1 MGNLFGHPTHV
12 YIVGT
17 FLAVLVLLFLAY
29 FFYPGLRQILRL
41 RRVIAGLDNLG
52 GKQAP
57 RSAALES
64 LFQGDK
70 VLEHLWKEFR
80 ETLHEQKE
88 LNPSSG
94 QFEAVAERA
103 TIPAEAFFS
112 TETLVDTVLRTEFFK
127 HLPGILTG
135 LGIIGTFLG
144 LIHGLQAFQVSENAA
159 IARQS
164 LNTLLQ
170 GVHEAFF
177 VSAAAICLAMLVTF
191 FEKWLITALYKRVET
206 ICQLLDGMFQAG
218 AGEEYLSRLVQAS
231 ESSAKE
237 AKQLKQ
243 SLVGDLKQILEDL
256 TERQI
261 VANTMSSTQIADRIV
276 AGVDDSLKGPLT
288 NISEAVK
295 QVSGNQGEAVNRL
308 LTDTMAALTAQLR
321 DLFGH
326 QIAGINQMQQQT
338 VDAMAA
344 AVGKLDQLVVD
355 IGTTGAHATT
365 SMTDK
370 LNDAIAAI
378 EGRQAAM
385 DAQVQTLIQQI
396 GAQFGQSQSETHQKL
411 HEALSTMSQQVSSA
425 VSSLKEIVD
434 SSAEKDVKRHEM
446 LEQGTTSAVT
456 AISAEVRTV
465 LAQSEASAQML
476 KTAVEAMERISIDAV
491 TKMNL
496 GADRLYAASEKFAQA
511 GNATTSTLDR
521 AQGLIKQMSDVS
533 GTLAGSSTVLNAAIN
548 DYKATRE
555 SLADMIAALSGS
567 VESARR
573 EASLTADIVSRIE
586 RSAVALREAEVEAEK
601 YLHEVTKV
609 LAEAHAAFG
618 SQVISTLGKVNGEF
632 HQHVHTATK
641 TLEGAIV
648 ELGGVFDKL
657 PGK

>member
-1 MGNLFGHPTHV
+1 MSILLGHATHV
-12 YIVGT
+12 YIVAS
-17 FLAVLVLLFLAY
+17 FLAVSVLLFLAL
-29 FFYPGLRQILRL
+29 FLFPGLRQVLQL
-41 RRVIAGLDNLG
+41 RRVITGLQDLE
-52 GKQAP
+52 GKQ
-57 RSAALES
+57 SIALEPV
-64 LFQGDK
+64 FQGDK
-70 VLEHLWKEFR
+70 VLEHLWKEFK
-80 ETLHEQKE
+80 ETLHQQKE

-94 QFEAVAERA
+94 QFEVIAERS
-103 TIPAEAFFS
+103 TIPAEAFFC
-112 TETLVDTVLRTEFFK
+112 TETLVDNVLRTEFFK

-144 LIHGLQAFQVSENAA
+144 LIHGLQAFEVSESAA

-164 LNTLLQ
+164 LNALLQ
-170 GVHEAFF
+170 GVHQAFL
-177 VSAAAICLAMLVTF
+177 VSAAAISLAMLVAF
-191 FEKWLITALYKRVET
+191 IEKWVIAALYKCVET
-206 ICQLLDGMFQAG
+206 ICQLLDGRFQAG

-231 ESSAKE
+231 EASAKE

-261 VANTMSSTQIADRIV
+261 AANTMSSTQVADRIV
-276 AGVDDSLKGPLT
+276 AGVNESLKEPLT
-288 NISEAVK
+288 NISESVK
-295 QVSGNQGEAVNRL
+295 QVSGNQGEAVNKL

-321 DLFGH
+321 DLFGQ
-326 QIAGINQMQQQT
+326 QITGINRMQHQT
-338 VDAMAA
+338 IDAMAA
-344 AVGKLDQLVVD
+344 AVGKLEQLVAD
-355 IGTTGAHATT
+355 IGTTGARATT

-385 DAQVQTLIQQI
+385 DTQVQTLIQQMS
-396 GAQFGQSQSETHQKL
+396 AQFGQSQSETNQKL
-411 HEALSTMSQQVSSA
+411 HEALSTMSQQVALA
-425 VSSLKEIVD
+425 VGSLKEMVD
-434 SSAEKDVKRHEM
+434 SSADKDVKRHQM
-446 LEQGTTSAVT
+446 LEQGTTSAVS
-456 AISAEVRTV
+456 AISAEVRTILDQSV
-465 LAQSEASAQML
+465 ATAQTM
-476 KTAVEAMERISIDAV
+476 KTAVDAMERISIDAV

-601 YLHEVTKV
+601 YLQAVTKV

-618 SQVISTLGKVNGEF
+618 SQVNSTLEKVNGDF
-632 HQHVHTATK
+632 HQHLQRATGA
-641 TLEGAIV
+641 LAGAIGDL
-648 ELGGVFDKL
+648 EGVFDKL

>member
-1 MGNLFGHPTHV
+1 MSILLGHATPV
-12 YIVGT
+12 YIVAS
-17 FLAVLVLLFLAY
+17 FLAVSVLLFLAL
-29 FFYPGLRQILRL
+29 FLFPGLRQVLQL
-41 RRVIAGLDNLG
+41 RRVITGLQDLE
-52 GKQAP
+52 GKQ
-57 RSAALES
+57 SIALEPV
-64 LFQGDK
+64 FQGDK
-70 VLEHLWKEFR
+70 VLEHLWKEFK
-80 ETLHEQKE
+80 ETLHQQKE

-94 QFEAVAERA
+94 QFEVIAERS

-112 TETLVDTVLRTEFFK
+112 TETLVDNVLRTEFFR

-144 LIHGLQAFQVSENAA
+144 LIHGLQAFEVSESAA

-164 LNTLLQ
+164 LNALLQ
-170 GVHEAFF
+170 GVHQAFL
-177 VSAAAICLAMLVTF
+177 VSAAAISLAMLVTF
-191 FEKWLITALYKRVET
+191 VEKWLITALYKRVET
-206 ICQLLDGMFQAG
+206 ICQLLDGRFQAG

-231 ESSAKE
+231 EASAKE

-261 VANTMSSTQIADRIV
+261 AANTMSSTQIADRIV

-295 QVSGNQGEAVNRL
+295 QVSGNQGEAVNKL

-338 VDAMAA
+338 IDAMAG
-344 AVGKLDQLVVD
+344 AVGKLEQLVAD

-385 DAQVQTLIQQI
+385 DTQVQTLIQQMS
-396 GAQFGQSQSETHQKL
+396 AQFGQSQSETNQKL
-411 HEALSTMSQQVSSA
+411 HEALSTMSQQVALA
-425 VSSLKEIVD
+425 VGSLKEMVD
-434 SSAEKDVKRHEM
+434 SSADKDVQRHQM
-446 LEQGTTSAVT
+446 LEQGTTSAVS
-456 AISAEVRTV
+456 AISAEVRTILDQSV
-465 LAQSEASAQML
+465 ATAQTM
-476 KTAVEAMERISIDAV
+476 KTAVDAMERISIDAV

-533 GTLAGSSTVLNAAIN
+533 GTLTGSSMVLNAAIN

-555 SLADMIAALSGS
+555 SLAEMIAALSGS

-601 YLHEVTKV
+601 YLQEVTKV

-618 SQVISTLGKVNGEF
+618 SQVNSTLEKVNGDF
-632 HQHVHTATK
+632 HQHLQRATGA
-641 TLEGAIV
+641 LAGAIGDL
-648 ELGGVFDKL
+648 EGVFDKL